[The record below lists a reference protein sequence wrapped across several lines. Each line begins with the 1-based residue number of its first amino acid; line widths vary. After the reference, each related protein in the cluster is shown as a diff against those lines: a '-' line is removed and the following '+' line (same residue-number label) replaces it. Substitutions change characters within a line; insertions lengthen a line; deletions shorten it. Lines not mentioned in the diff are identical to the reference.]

1 MRKITITETITL
13 LDKLLEIIKG
23 KCNDTTPDRYL
34 AIYDLIRKIRACMTA
49 LIPIKTYDILCVP
62 VNLLYRC
69 MIADLLTSLLI
80 IMIDEEC
87 FDKVMYIMDYHYAK
101 SLKKALNAEINAKKD
116 LYLDDANEFEQ
127 LSLDYQKKHYDFFV
141 DYLHSQPGEE
151 WIFNK
156 KPNVNIQGV
165 KFDGSVDSIYKI
177 LINYQDVKYI
187 ASVYEY
193 YKLFSQSEHYSLKNR
208 IFIYKQDFHE
218 NYYNKTR
225 GFIYLGVK
233 YIYDNLL

>member
-23 KCNDTTPDRYL
+23 KCNDTTPDRHL

-69 MIADLLTSLLI
+69 MITDLLTSLLI

-127 LSLDYQKKHYDFFV
+127 LSLDYQKNIMTFLWIIYNHNQGRNG
-141 DYLHSQPGEE
+141 YLIKNQMSIFRELNLME
-151 WIFNK
+151 VWILF
-156 KPNVNIQGV
+156 I
-165 KFDGSVDSIYKI
+165 
-177 LINYQDVKYI
+177 KY
-187 ASVYEY
+187 
-193 YKLFSQSEHYSLKNR
+193 
-208 IFIYKQDFHE
+208 
-218 NYYNKTR
+218 
-225 GFIYLGVK
+225 
-233 YIYDNLL
+233 